1 MYHFCVWAKNFIFS
15 NRSRGGGTLFSPK
28 SAPHYLEVWIQH
40 CISLKVKWM
49 SKNALFVFFFNSLL
63 QVLFPIIY
71 RHSAVAQ
78 MVILLSAILFL
89 WNISLSY
96 LFILLQILMV
106 FFVLFQFF
114 ETVVRYDRFFSSQ
127 SQHIPTVLV
136 RFVLLLQK

>member
-1 MYHFCVWAKNFIFS
+1 MNVQKCNI
-15 NRSRGGGTLFSPK
+15 
-28 SAPHYLEVWIQH
+28 
-40 CISLKVKWM
+40 C
-49 SKNALFVFFFNSLL
+49 
-63 QVLFPIIY
+63 VLFQQLVTSGVSYY

-78 MVILLSAILFL
+78 MVILISATIFL
-89 WNISLSY
+89 EHLTK
-96 LFILLQILMV
+96 LFIHCVADSDGLF

>member
-1 MYHFCVWAKNFIFS
+1 MNVQKCNI
-15 NRSRGGGTLFSPK
+15 
-28 SAPHYLEVWIQH
+28 
-40 CISLKVKWM
+40 C
-49 SKNALFVFFFNSLL
+49 
-63 QVLFPIIY
+63 VLFQQLVTSGVSYY

-78 MVILLSAILFL
+78 MVILLSAT
-89 WNISLSY
+89 ISLEHLTK
-96 LFILLQILMV
+96 LFIYCVTDSDGL